1 MSEFFD
7 VVTPKEAI
15 KKLLSKKKFP
25 EMVSEKI
32 NTVNSNGRI
41 LSQDIKSS
49 INLPHFNRSSMDGYA
64 IYASD
69 SNGVSLSSPNYLEI
83 IEEIKMGDVPKHKI
97 LTGKT
102 SRIFTGGMIPKGS
115 NAVIME
121 EDTEELG
128 NNMIEIKKPVS
139 IGENIIFSGEE
150 TKKGNI
156 IINKGTK
163 IRSQEIGS
171 LLESGFT
178 EIFVSKKPVIGV
190 LSSGD
195 ELIPPEN
202 TLELGKIRDINTYTI
217 SNLINNSGGI
227 AEIFPILPDD
237 LNSQLNQAKKALQF
251 CDMLIFSAGSSISY
265 RDTTAEVINSLDK
278 PGVIVH
284 GISVKPGKP
293 TILGLSGKK
302 PIIGLPGNPVSS
314 IMIFINIV
322 KPILDK
328 LNNHISVITKQI
340 DCTLTEDISSQT
352 GREDYVQVSIRS
364 ADQKILATPVFGKS
378 NLINT
383 LVNSDGFV
391 TIPPETGGLY
401 KNSIVKVKTYE

>member
-1 MSEFFD
+1 MSEFFE
-7 VVTPKEAI
+7 VVTPKEGI
-15 KKLLSKKKFP
+15 KRLLSKKNFP
-25 EMVSEKI
+25 IMVSEKI
-32 NTVNSNGRI
+32 NTVNSDSRI

-49 INLPHFNRSSMDGYA
+49 LNLPHFNRSSMDGYA
-64 IYASD
+64 IYAND
-69 SNGVSLSSPNYLEI
+69 SNGVSLSNPNYLEI
-83 IEEIKMGDVPKHKI
+83 IEEIKMGDVPKQKI

-102 SRIFTGGMIPKGS
+102 SRIFTGGMIPEGS

-150 TKKGNI
+150 TKKGKI
-156 IINKGTK
+156 IIKKGTK

-178 EIFVSKKPVIGV
+178 EICVSKKPIIGV

-195 ELIPPEN
+195 ELISPEK

-217 SNLINNSGGI
+217 SNLINNSGGVPK
-227 AEIFPILPDD
+227 IFPILPDD

-328 LNNHISVITKQI
+328 LNNHISIITKQI
-340 DCTLTEDISSQT
+340 DCILTEDINSQT
-352 GREDYVQVSIRS
+352 GREDYVQVSIS
-364 ADQKILATPVFGKS
+364 STAQKTLATPVFGKS

-383 LVNSDGFV
+383 LVNSDGFI

-401 KNSIVKVKTYE
+401 KNSLVKVKTYE

>member
-1 MSEFFD
+1 LSEFFD
-7 VVTPKEAI
+7 VVTPEEAI
-15 KKLLSKKKFP
+15 NMLLSENNFP
-25 EMVSEKI
+25 KMISEKI
-32 NTVNSNGRI
+32 NTIDSNGRI
-41 LSQDIKSS
+41 LTQDIKSE

-64 IYASD
+64 IDAND
-69 SNGVSLSSPNYLEI
+69 SNGVSLSNPNYLEI
-83 IEEIKMGDVPKHKI
+83 IEEIKMGDVPKQKI
-97 LTGKT
+97 IPGKT
-102 SRIFTGGMIPKGS
+102 SRIFTGGMMPEGS
-115 NAVIME
+115 TAVIME

-139 IGENIIFSGEE
+139 TGENIIFIGEE

-156 IINKGTK
+156 IIKKGIK

-171 LLESGFT
+171 LLESGLT
-178 EIFVSKKPVIGV
+178 KIFVSKRPIIGV

-195 ELIPPEN
+195 ELIPPGN
-202 TLELGKIRDINTYTI
+202 KLELGKIRDINTYTI
-217 SNLINNSGGI
+217 SNLIKNSGCI
-227 AEIFPILPDD
+227 AKIFPILPDD
-237 LNSQLNQAKKALQF
+237 LNSQLNQAKNALQF

-265 RDTTAEVINSLDK
+265 RDTTAEVINSLEK

-293 TILGLSGKK
+293 TILGLSGTK

-328 LNNHISVITKQI
+328 LNNHVSNIGNQI
-340 DCTLTEDISSQT
+340 DCTLTQDISSQT
-352 GREDYVQVSIRS
+352 GREDYVQVSLKIN
-364 ADQKILATPVFGKS
+364 DQKILATPVFGKS

-383 LVNSDGFV
+383 LVNSDGFI

-401 KNSIVKVKTYE
+401 KNSLVKVKTYE

>member
-7 VVTPKEAI
+7 VVTPEEAI
-15 KKLLSKKKFP
+15 NMLLSENNFP
-25 EMVSEKI
+25 KMISEKI
-32 NTVNSNGRI
+32 NTIDSNGRI
-41 LSQDIKSS
+41 LTQDIKSE

-64 IYASD
+64 IDAND
-69 SNGVSLSSPNYLEI
+69 SNGVSLSNPNYLEI
-83 IEEIKMGDVPKHKI
+83 IEEIKMGDVPKQKI
-97 LTGKT
+97 IPGKT
-102 SRIFTGGMIPKGS
+102 SRIFTGGMMPEGS
-115 NAVIME
+115 TAVIME

-139 IGENIIFSGEE
+139 TGENIIFIGEE

-156 IINKGTK
+156 IIKKGIK

-171 LLESGFT
+171 LLESGLT
-178 EIFVSKKPVIGV
+178 KIFVSKRPIIGV

-195 ELIPPEN
+195 ELIPPGN
-202 TLELGKIRDINTYTI
+202 KLELGKIRDINTYTI
-217 SNLINNSGGI
+217 SNLIKNSGCI
-227 AEIFPILPDD
+227 AKIFPILPDD
-237 LNSQLNQAKKALQF
+237 LNSQLNQAKNALQF

-265 RDTTAEVINSLDK
+265 RDTTAEVINSLEK

-293 TILGLSGKK
+293 TILGLSGTK

-328 LNNHISVITKQI
+328 INNHVSNIGNQI
-340 DCTLTEDISSQT
+340 DCTLTQDISSQT
-352 GREDYVQVSIRS
+352 GREDYVQVSLKTN
-364 ADQKILATPVFGKS
+364 DQKILATPVFGKS

-383 LVNSDGFV
+383 LVNSDGFI

-401 KNSIVKVKTYE
+401 KNSLVKVKTYE

>member
-15 KKLLSKKKFP
+15 KKLLSKKNFP
-25 EMVSEKI
+25 AMVSEKI
-32 NTVNSNGRI
+32 NTVNSDSRI

-69 SNGVSLSSPNYLEI
+69 SNGVSLSTPNYLEI

-102 SRIFTGGMIPKGS
+102 SRIFTGGMIPEGS

-328 LNNHISVITKQI
+328 LNKHISVITKQI

>member
-1 MSEFFD
+1 LSEFFD
-7 VVTPKEAI
+7 VITPKEAI
-15 KKLLSKKKFP
+15 KKLLSEKNFP
-25 EMVSEKI
+25 AMVSEKI
-32 NTVNSNGRI
+32 NTVNSNRRI

-69 SNGVSLSSPNYLEI
+69 SNGVSLSTPNYLEI

-102 SRIFTGGMIPKGS
+102 SRIFTGGMIPEGS

-156 IINKGTK
+156 IIKKGTK

-178 EIFVSKKPVIGV
+178 EIFVSKKPIIGV

-195 ELIPPEN
+195 ELIPPEK

-217 SNLINNSGGI
+217 SNLINSSGGI

-340 DCTLTEDISSQT
+340 DCTLTEDVSSQT

-364 ADQKILATPVFGKS
+364 TAQKTLATPVFGKS

-383 LVNSDGFV
+383 LVNSDGFI

-401 KNSIVKVKTYE
+401 KNSLVKVKTYE

>member
-15 KKLLSKKKFP
+15 KKLLSKKNFP

-32 NTVNSNGRI
+32 NTVNSDSRI

-156 IINKGTK
+156 IIKKGTR

-178 EIFVSKKPVIGV
+178 EIFVSKKPIIGV

-328 LNNHISVITKQI
+328 LNNHISAITKQI